1 MNINFTIIGQSI
13 SMLVFVWLCMR
24 YIWPPIMKALDER
37 RQRIADGLADAEQAT
52 RDLELAKGKAAEIIQ
67 GAKQHASEIVDG
79 ANQRAGRIVD
89 EGREDGQK
97 ARERQL
103 SAAEAEIEQEINRA
117 REHLRGQ
124 VADIAVAGAEK
135 ILQREIDPKAHK
147 KLLDD
152 LVAQI

>member
-1 MNINFTIIGQSI
+1 MNINFTLIGQSL
-13 SMLVFVWLCMR
+13 SMIVFVWLCMR

-37 RQRIADGLADAEQAT
+37 RQRIADGLADAEKAT
-52 RDLELAKGKAAEIIQ
+52 RDLELAQGRAAEIIRD
-67 GAKQHASEIVDG
+67 AKQKASEIVDG

-117 REHLRGQ
+117 REQLRGQ
-124 VADIAVAGAEK
+124 VATIAVAGAEK
-135 ILQREIDPKAHK
+135 ILQREIDSKAHK

>member
-52 RDLELAKGKAAEIIQ
+52 ADLASAKGQAAEIIQ

-103 SAAEAEIEQEINRA
+103 SAADAEIEQEINRA
-117 REHLRGQ
+117 REVSQDH
-124 VADIAVAGAEK
+124 
-135 ILQREIDPKAHK
+135 
-147 KLLDD
+147 
-152 LVAQI
+152 

>member
-1 MNINFTIIGQSI
+1 MNINFTIIGQTV
-13 SMLVFVWLCMR
+13 SMIVFVWLCMKF
-24 YIWPPIMKALDER
+24 IWPPIMHALDER
-37 RQRIADGLADAEQAT
+37 RKRIADGLADAEQAT
-52 RDLELAKGKAAEIIQ
+52 RDLELAKGKAAEIIRE
-67 GAKQHASEIVDG
+67 AKQQASEIVDG

-103 SAAEAEIEQEINRA
+103 ATAGAEIEQEINRA
-117 REHLRGQ
+117 RKHLRGQ

-147 KLLDD
+147 KLLDE

>member
-1 MNINFTIIGQSI
+1 VNLNFTIIGQSI
-13 SMLVFVWLCMR
+13 SMLVFVWLCMK

-37 RQRIADGLADAEQAT
+37 RKRIADGLADAEQAT
-52 RDLELAKGKAAEIIQ
+52 KDLELARGRAAEIIRDS
-67 GAKQHASEIVDG
+67 KQQAAEIVDG

-103 SAAEAEIEQEINRA
+103 AAATAEIEQEINRA

>member
-13 SMLVFVWLCMR
+13 SMLVFVWLCMK
-24 YIWPPIMKALDER
+24 YIWPPIMNALDER
-37 RQRIADGLADAEQAT
+37 RQRIADGLADAEQGT
-52 RDLELAKGKAAEIIQ
+52 KDLELAKGRAAEIIRE
-67 GAKQHASEIVDG
+67 AKQQASEITDA

-89 EGREDGQK
+89 EGRDDGQK

-103 SAAEAEIEQEINRA
+103 AAANAEIEQEINRA

-147 KLLDD
+147 KLLDE